1 MEHTVIPAS
10 DALNK
15 TDIEGACNLLRIV
28 LQLRY
33 SCIRCYAL
41 IFRLEMHR
49 YLSVVEAFVELSE
62 PPSSTAYCDVS
73 KGVTRDTVLLLR
85 AVNTVILA
93 SDDMHDLLPR
103 DIPPL
108 KKCID
113 QWMHWPNQLSS
124 EHRKL

>member
-49 YLSVVEAFVELSE
+49 YLSVVEAFVEQKTIETMSSIGPCQGLRGKLCLSLFSELSE

-73 KGVTRDTVLLLR
+73 KGVTRDTVKEKYR
-85 AVNTVILA
+85 YQE
-93 SDDMHDLLPR
+93 SC
-103 DIPPL
+103 
-108 KKCID
+108 K
-113 QWMHWPNQLSS
+113 
-124 EHRKL
+124 